1 MTDGEAAQQD
11 TDADTGPGEDFHR
24 KFREALDRKKHA
36 KHADNGPHDAGEKG
50 HALKDVKVKREFRRK
65 SG

>member
-1 MTDGEAAQQD
+1 MTDGEAAQGD
-11 TDADTGPGEDFHR
+11 TASEDDIRR

-36 KHADNGPHDAGEKG
+36 KHADNGPHDAAEKA
-50 HALKDVKVKREFRRK
+50 HDLKDVKVKREFRRK

>member
-1 MTDGEAAQQD
+1 MTDGEATQQD
-11 TDADTGPGEDFHR
+11 ADSPDDFHR

-36 KHADNGPHDAGEKG
+36 KHADNGPHEAGEKA
-50 HALKDVKVKREFRRK
+50 HALKDVKTKREFRRK

>member
-1 MTDGEAAQQD
+1 MTEDSGTEE
-11 TDADTGPGEDFHR
+11 TGTEDDFHKR
-24 KFREALDRKKHA
+24 FREALDRKKGA
-36 KHADNGPHDAGEKG
+36 KHATNGPHGAEEKA